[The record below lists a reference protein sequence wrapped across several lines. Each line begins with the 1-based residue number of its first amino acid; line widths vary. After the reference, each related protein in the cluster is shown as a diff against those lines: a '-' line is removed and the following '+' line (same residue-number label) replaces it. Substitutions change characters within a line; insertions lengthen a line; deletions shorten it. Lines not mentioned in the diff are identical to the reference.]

1 MILLTYKEK
10 TRNRELDI
18 LIIGNGFDLAHGLKT
33 SYKDFLEFCELQI
46 KNENSE
52 YYDLCAINLWLKH
65 FVTRQI
71 DLGNTWIDLESE
83 IYDVIKYLHQKKYLN
98 GSNTLASINNKFI
111 QINKSST
118 DFNFNKFGSFLRE
131 PHFNEIR
138 SKEGCSPQFRPY
150 LYNFYIENSLDL
162 INLLY
167 KQLREFTKLF
177 EKYLLDEILTN
188 IKDVKKYRL
197 MLDSK
202 NNEIPVLSF
211 NYTDTY
217 EKLYK
222 AKSIYAS
229 NFLKYVYIHG
239 KVCSGENCNLV
250 LGTHSFDR
258 KENNKSLPIDLNLF
272 QKHNQRHRYNT
283 IEPYQE
289 FIVQLTDHRRFIR
302 PVFHVVGHSLDKTD
316 HKILKHILLA
326 KSNAVIK
333 IYYHNEEAQ
342 EKLINNITDIIGEDE
357 VMRKVQLIYQ
367 HDPERGILKISE

>member
-52 YYDLCAINLWLKH
+52 YYNLCAINLWLKH
-65 FVTRQI
+65 FITRQQ
-71 DLGNTWIDLESE
+71 DLGNTWIDLEAE
-83 IYDVIKYLHQKKYLN
+83 IYDVIKYLHRRKYFN

-131 PHFNEIR
+131 PRFDDKR
-138 SKEGCSPQFRPY
+138 CKEGCSPQFKPY
-150 LYNFYIENSLDL
+150 LYNFYIQNSLDL

-167 KQLREFTKLF
+167 KQLREFTEYF
-177 EKYLLDEILTN
+177 EKYLKEEVLTTIKRTKNFEILSDN
-188 IKDVKKYRL
+188 DDEDVYL
-197 MLDSK
+197 
-202 NNEIPVLSF
+202 LSF

-217 EKLYK
+217 ERLYGY
-222 AKSIYAS
+222 KSIHADTH
-229 NFLKYVYIHG
+229 LKYIYLHG

-258 KENNKSLPIDLNLF
+258 KENDKSLPIDLNVF

-289 FIVQLTDHRRFIR
+289 FITLLTNPKKLIR
-302 PVFHVVGHSLDKTD
+302 PVFHIVGHSLDKTD

-357 VMRKVQLIYQ
+357 VMRKVQLINQ
-367 HDPERGILKISE
+367 HDPERGILKNP

>member
-131 PHFNEIR
+131 PRFDEKR
-138 SKEGCSPQFRPY
+138 CKEGCSPQFRPY

-177 EKYLLDEILTN
+177 EKYLLDEVLTN

-258 KENNKSLPIDLNLF
+258 KENDKSLPIDLNLF

-289 FIVQLTDHRRFIR
+289 FIAQLTDHRRFIR
-302 PVFHVVGHSLDKTD
+302 PVFHIVGHSLDKTD

-357 VMRKVQLIYQ
+357 VMRKVQLIHQ
-367 HDPERGILKISE
+367 HDPDRGILKILE

>member
-33 SYKDFLEFCELQI
+33 SYKDFLEFCKLQI
-46 KNENSE
+46 ESKNSE
-52 YYDLCAINLWLKH
+52 YYKKFATNLWLKH
-65 FVTRQI
+65 FITRQFN
-71 DLGNTWIDLESE
+71 LGNTWIDLESE
-83 IYDVIKYLHQKKYLN
+83 IYDVIKYMHQKKCFN
-98 GSNTLASINNKFI
+98 GSNSFSSINNKVL
-111 QINKSST
+111 QIEKNII
-118 DFNFNKFGSFLRE
+118 DFTLYDIKSFLRE
-131 PHFNEIR
+131 PYFNENI
-138 SKEGCSPQFRPY
+138 SKEVWSSELRPY
-150 LYNFYIENSLDL
+150 INNFYIENSLDL

-177 EKYLLDEILTN
+177 EKYLLNEVLTN

-202 NNEIPVLSF
+202 NNEIAVLSF

-258 KENNKSLPIDLNLF
+258 KENDKSLPIDLNLF

-289 FIVQLTDHRRFIR
+289 FIAQLTDHRRFIR
-302 PVFHVVGHSLDKTD
+302 PVFHIVGHSLDKTD
-316 HKILKHILLA
+316 HKILKHILLT

-357 VMRKVQLIYQ
+357 VMRKVQLIHQ
-367 HDPERGILKISE
+367 HDPDRGILKILE

>member
-1 MILLTYKEK
+1 M
-10 TRNRELDI
+10 DI

-131 PHFNEIR
+131 PRFDEKR
-138 SKEGCSPQFRPY
+138 CKEGCSPQFRPY

-177 EKYLLDEILTN
+177 EKYLLDEVLTN

-222 AKSIYAS
+222 AKSIYSS

-250 LGTHSFDR
+250 LGTYSFDR
-258 KENNKSLPIDLNLF
+258 KENDKSLPIDLNLF

-289 FIVQLTDHRRFIR
+289 FIAQLTDHRRFIR
-302 PVFHVVGHSLDKTD
+302 PVFHIVGHSLDKTD

-357 VMRKVQLIYQ
+357 VMTKVQLIHQ
-367 HDPERGILKISE
+367 HDPDRGILKILE

>member
-1 MILLTYKEK
+1 M
-10 TRNRELDI
+10 DI

-46 KNENSE
+46 ENENSE
-52 YYDLCAINLWLKH
+52 YYKKFATNLWLKH
-65 FVTRQI
+65 FITRQLN
-71 DLGNTWIDLESE
+71 LGNTWVDLESE
-83 IYDVIKYLHQKKYLN
+83 IYDVIKYMHQKKCFNGLN
-98 GSNTLASINNKFI
+98 SLSSINNKVL
-111 QINKSST
+111 QIEKNII
-118 DFNFNKFGSFLRE
+118 DFTLYDIKSFLRE
-131 PHFNEIR
+131 PHFNENL
-138 SKEGCSPQFRPY
+138 SKEWCSSELRPY
-150 LYNFYIENSLDL
+150 INNFYIENSLDL

-177 EKYLLDEILTN
+177 EKYLLDEVLTN

-250 LGTHSFDR
+250 LGTYSFDR
-258 KENNKSLPIDLNLF
+258 KENDKSLPIDLNLF

-289 FIVQLTDHRRFIR
+289 FIAQLTDHRRFIR
-302 PVFHVVGHSLDKTD
+302 PVFHIVGHSLDKTD

-357 VMRKVQLIYQ
+357 VMTKVQLIHQ
-367 HDPERGILKISE
+367 HDPDRGILKILE